1 MKESNQMARKQ
12 YSNNI
17 LAKNGGLH
25 SRRALKTVRQAMTTH
40 KFKRP
45 ILYQII
51 LSGKST
57 KKEYQATIK
66 RLIEHIRTKCKAEYI
81 GAYEVGSE
89 KGGLHC
95 HAFVIVETLDHFPG
109 DDVLNVSAGYFI
121 ARRIALTGMSIKIA
135 PPQNPMHD
143 EQMFARMDTPAK
155 LANCIDWA
163 TYTLKLRSKDA
174 VPGREIYFGS
184 CHAANARKR
193 EAVRQKYRDAVL
205 KSSRPAPQAVQEA
218 SVATQTV
225 PSILSVPRLEGQITL
240 TEKES
245 QDEGSVTEGIC
256 STSRTSQDEAGSQD
270 HASQENGTSTTES
283 RSSRSGS
290 SSLGRSRSWRAQ
302 DGKHGSS
309 GPTGQAIWPGQS
321 HGGSG
326 SSRSETYQ
334 PITHNPGDAMTP
346 ADRYIASLYESAIGL
361 RLNLDE
367 VRAYLLAHGVKRTPA
382 AVVHDLDEVYAFA
395 GYTASHPAPAP
406 VSTAVLDKIIDRM
419 PDRDIKLLPI
429 PTAWPYGRTGPR
441 LIRVCPTEPM
451 KLSHKV
457 GSLGLTVCEPPF
469 IIEPSTLLNQARS
482 QA

>member
-1 MKESNQMARKQ
+1 
-12 YSNNI
+12 
-17 LAKNGGLH
+17 
-25 SRRALKTVRQAMTTH
+25 
-40 KFKRP
+40 
-45 ILYQII
+45 
-51 LSGKST
+51 
-57 KKEYQATIK
+57 
-66 RLIEHIRTKCKAEYI
+66 
-81 GAYEVGSE
+81 
-89 KGGLHC
+89 
-95 HAFVIVETLDHFPG
+95 
-109 DDVLNVSAGYFI
+109 
-121 ARRIALTGMSIKIA
+121 
-135 PPQNPMHD
+135 MHD
-143 EQMFARMDTPAK
+143 AQMFARMDTPAK

-205 KSSRPAPQAVQEA
+205 KSSRPPAPQATPFFPVD
-218 SVATQTV
+218 SST
-225 PSILSVPRLEGQITL
+225 EGQQITL
-240 TEKES
+240 ITEKEL
-245 QDEGSVTEGIC
+245 QHEGSITTRVC
-256 STSRTSQDEAGSQD
+256 QASSRTSESEAGSQD

-283 RSSRSGS
+283 RYSRSS
-290 SSLGRSRSWRAQ
+290 SSTLGFARPRPRVPA
-302 DGKHGSS
+302 SS
-309 GPTGQAIWPGQS
+309 VSTDTESQAIWPGQS
-321 HGGSG
+321 HGGAG
-326 SSRSETYQ
+326 SRRGETHQ
-334 PITHNPGDAMTP
+334 PVTPLPGIDALNFQHTYLDP
-346 ADRYIASLYESAIGL
+346 APTTGGTVMLTTAQKYIASRYEEAVGL

-367 VRAYLLAHGVKRTPA
+367 VRAYLLAHGIPRTPA
-382 AVVHDLDEVYAFA
+382 QVVFDLDETYAFA

-457 GSLGLTVCEPPF
+457 GSLGLTVSEPPF